1 MLAYQ
6 TTFDPARLTGQLPI
20 NTSLINKDKF
30 KKTLSVM
37 TDMFKAGV
45 DVSDLVAIALV
56 RERLGSA
63 VVPRGKIGLATV
75 CSVVINGVLRKA
87 GVPTEYTF
95 RGLLE
100 LRN

>member
-6 TTFDPARLTGQLPI
+6 TTFEPARLTGQLPI

-45 DVSDLVAIALV
+45 DASDLVAIALV

-75 CSVVINGVLRKA
+75 CSVVINGVLRKV

-100 LRN
+100 FRN

>member
-56 RERLGSA
+56 RETGFSRGPTWENWISHRL
-63 VVPRGKIGLATV
+63 
-75 CSVVINGVLRKA
+75 
-87 GVPTEYTF
+87 
-95 RGLLE
+95 
-100 LRN
+100 